1 MSSLKKIILLTIT
14 IIFLGCDD
22 KEENSPIDQVAT
34 IGTITVDF
42 NHYWG
47 NEKVTS
53 ADFNTTR
60 FTNENNDT
68 QTISKLKYLISNLT
82 LHKANGESIK
92 LSDYYL
98 VDLAGLN
105 SNTSIT
111 VSDVPVGDYSSVSFT
126 FGFNE
131 DDNIGG
137 VYLDLNSAL
146 WNWPSMLGGGYHFMQ
161 FEGKYGATGTENPYA
176 YHMGT
181 ARVSMDVFEQNYFDV
196 SINGFTMGEET
207 SAEIKMDISE
217 WFKDTYTWDLSVY
230 DTPLMTNYDAQ
241 LLMNQNGQTVF
252 SLGEIN

>member
-1 MSSLKKIILLTIT
+1 MNPLKKIILLTIT
-14 IIFLGCDD
+14 ITFLGCDD
-22 KEENSPIDQVAT
+22 KENDTIDPVAS

-53 ADFNTTR
+53 ADFNITT
-60 FTNENNDT
+60 FTNENNDI

-82 LHKANGESIK
+82 LHKANGESLKIN
-92 LSDYYL
+92 DYYL

-111 VSDVPVGDYSSVSFT
+111 VSDVPVGNYSSVSFT

-131 DDNIGG
+131 ADNVEGA
-137 VYLDLNSAL
+137 YLDLNSAS
-146 WNWPSMLGGGYHFMQ
+146 WDWPTMLGGGYHFMQ
-161 FEGKYGATGTENPYA
+161 FEGKYGATGTENSYA

-181 ARVSMDVFEQNYFDV
+181 ARVSTDVFEQNFFDV
-196 SINGFTMGEET
+196 SINGFIMGEET

-217 WFKDTYTWDLSVY
+217 WFKNTYTWDLSLY
-230 DTPLMTNYDAQ
+230 DSPLMTNYDAQ

>member
-1 MSSLKKIILLTIT
+1 MKPLKKLALIALLIS
-14 IIFLGCDD
+14 FSGCDD
-22 KEENSPIDQVAT
+22 KENTIIDPVTT

-47 NEKVTS
+47 SEKITS
-53 ADFNTTR
+53 ADFNTTT
-60 FTNENNDT
+60 FTNENNDI

-82 LHKANGESIK
+82 LHKANGESLK
-92 LSDYYL
+92 LNDYYL

-111 VSDVPVGDYSSVSFT
+111 VSDVPVGNYSSVSFT

-131 DDNIGG
+131 ADNIEGA
-137 VYLDLNSAL
+137 YLDLNSAS
-146 WNWPSMLGGGYHFMQ
+146 WDWPAMLGGGYHFMQ

-181 ARVSMDVFEQNYFDV
+181 ARVSTDVFEQNFFDV
-196 SINGFTMGEET
+196 SINGFIMGEET

-217 WFKDTYTWDLSVY
+217 WFKNPYTWDLNVY
-230 DTPLMTNYDAQ
+230 NTPLMTNYDAQ
-241 LLMNQNGQTVF
+241 LLINQNGQSVF
-252 SLGEIN
+252 SLGEVN